1 MNTIAPKK
9 VLILTSGGDAPGMNA
24 AIRAIVRAATYY
36 DMVPYGCDLGFRG
49 LLENNIFPMDRRQVS
64 NCIQRGG
71 TMLKTCRSSE
81 FFHRD
86 KRDFARKNLEKHG
99 IDAMVVLGGDGSFK
113 GSALL
118 RKEGGPN
125 VIGVPSTID
134 NDIIGTDYTIGFDT
148 AINTALDAIDRIR
161 DTASSLERNFM
172 VEVMG
177 KSSGFIAMEVG
188 IAGGAEI
195 ILVPEFP
202 ISEEQIIRKIEKQK
216 RQKKLT
222 SIIVAAEA
230 NKPGHTIDLAERI
243 NAADPDIEFKVCVLG
258 HVQRGGSP
266 TAYDRRTASL
276 MGVQAIEALKIGLTN
291 KMVAVEKG
299 KITLAD
305 FPLTGET
312 TRYLTNKHLLEIN
325 DDILCL

>member
-1 MNTIAPKK
+1 MKTNISKK
-9 VLILTSGGDAPGMNA
+9 ILILTSGGDAPGMNA
-24 AIRAIVRAATYY
+24 TIRAIVRAAFYY
-36 DMVPYGCDLGFRG
+36 DMLPYGCDFGFRG
-49 LLENNIFPMDRRQVS
+49 LLENNIFPMNPREVS

-71 TMLKTCRSSE
+71 TILKTCRSAE
-81 FFHRD
+81 FFHSG
-86 KRDFARKNLEKHG
+86 KRDLARKNLEKNE

-125 VIGVPSTID
+125 VIGIPSTID

-148 AINTALDAIDRIR
+148 AINTALGAIDRIR

-202 ISEEQIIRKIEKQK
+202 MSDEQIIRKIEKQK
-216 RQKKLT
+216 AQKKLT
-222 SIIVAAEA
+222 SIVVAAEA
-230 NKPGHTIDLAERI
+230 DKPGHTIELAQRI
-243 NAADPDIEFKVCVLG
+243 NAANADLEFKVCVLG

-266 TAYDRRTASL
+266 TAYDRRIASL

-291 KMVAVEKG
+291 KMVAIEKG
-299 KITLAD
+299 KIVLVD
-305 FPLTGET
+305 FPLSGDT

>member
-1 MNTIAPKK
+1 VPFYFLKKDMHMALKNNTPKK

-24 AIRAIVRAATYY
+24 SIRAIVRAALYY
-36 DMVPYGCDLGFRG
+36 GMMPYGCDLGFRG
-49 LLENNIFPMDRRQVS
+49 LLENNIFPMEKRDVS

-71 TMLKTCRSSE
+71 TILKTCRSEE
-81 FFHRD
+81 FMHREG
-86 KRDFARKNLEKHG
+86 RDIARKNLQKQG
-99 IDAMVVLGGDGSFK
+99 IDALVVLGGDGSFK

-125 VIGVPSTID
+125 VIGLPSTID
-134 NDIIGTDYTIGFDT
+134 NDIVGSDYTVGFDT
-148 AINTALDAIDRIR
+148 AVNTALDAIDRIR
-161 DTASSLERNFM
+161 DTASSLNRNFI

-177 KSSGFIAMEVG
+177 KSSGFIAIEVG

-202 ISEEQIIRKIEKQK
+202 MSQKQIIRKIEKQK
-216 RQKKLT
+216 KQKKLT

-230 NKPGHTIDLAERI
+230 NKPGHTIELAKDI
-243 NAADPDIEFKVCVLG
+243 NAQAPDLKFKV
-258 HVQRGGSP
+258 
-266 TAYDRRTASL
+266 
-276 MGVQAIEALKIGLTN
+276 MGVQAIEALKSGLTN
-291 KMVAVEKG
+291 KMVAMHQG
-299 KITLAD
+299 KITLVD
-305 FPLTGET
+305 FPLSGNT